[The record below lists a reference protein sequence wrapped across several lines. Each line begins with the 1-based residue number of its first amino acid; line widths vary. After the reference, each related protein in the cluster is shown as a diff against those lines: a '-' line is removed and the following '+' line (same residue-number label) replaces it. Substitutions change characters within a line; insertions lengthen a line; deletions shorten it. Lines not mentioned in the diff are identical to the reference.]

1 MCDSKQWEIWCDV
14 RVIILSARR
23 DEYTHD
29 KMLCTYSYDVL
40 TVQFTYRFNVLTFLF
55 CSLGGWLASLQSD
68 GNPIL
73 WHFAPRLNHL
83 AARLFPIVLGLW
95 RRIIIHDDTLT
106 RVLYDAER
114 HLYLLIF
121 DKLHFL
127 ALIRMWDTWGNC
139 DVDLVLSLL
148 QSSSV
153 NIWRREKKVYR
164 MMHSADLTDNTDVG
178 YNILLVTVM
187 WDLRMWW
194 IIMRK

>member
-1 MCDSKQWEIWCDV
+1 MNTHMIKCCAPTVMMCLQCSSLTDLMCWHSCF
-14 RVIILSARR
+14 ARLE
-23 DEYTHD
+23 DGSQA
-29 KMLCTYSYDVL
+29 YSQ
-40 TVQFTYRFNVLTFLF
+40 TAT
-55 CSLGGWLASLQSD
+55 C
-68 GNPIL
+68 IL

-83 AARLFPIVLGLW
+83 AARPFPIVLGLW

-153 NIWRREKKVYR
+153 NIWRREKK
-164 MMHSADLTDNTDVG
+164 SLQNDA
-178 YNILLVTVM
+178 
-187 WDLRMWW
+187 
-194 IIMRK
+194 